1 MDKELELRPPDG
13 NWAGEY
19 MEAGCMGKIGYD
31 LKFDHSKETFQG
43 SGKDPDGS
51 FIVEN
56 GVFSRAT
63 GRFMWTQ
70 RAKSGSG
77 YLVVECVASVCNV
90 KSDGLYGRPG
100 SLDGNYATTAGY
112 RGKFTIGPLP

>member
-1 MDKELELRPPDG
+1 MGILSDRRSQVNRWPGRFLMDKELELRPPDG

-51 FIVEN
+51 FIVE
-56 GVFSRAT
+56 
-63 GRFMWTQ
+63 
-70 RAKSGSG
+70 
-77 YLVVECVASVCNV
+77 CVASVCNV

-100 SLDGNYATTAGY
+100 SLDGNYATTACY